1 MTDPEAVRR
10 AKDEQRESVRLL
22 KETGEREFN
31 LPLHWLHTDED
42 AETETNDGEG
52 SPGGGGSKGVMGGHV
67 DLDDEQRSQGETDSS
82 TENEIEESDFR
93 GRRGWAGLSKKVG
106 RANDKNNV
114 TVREGW
120 FAFFVATEAPFL
132 VGKILA
138 ERLGDDGE
146 PGVDLHWLRPGRD
159 HIRDNAAC
167 MTLDNYGRVTFVEG
181 YVHAGGGGSGRR
193 MRPKREK
200 DVSWEPVVG
209 IVSTCEKLIGNGKKI
224 PTKVMAKIKSAI
236 EASQGVSSFLR
247 EPGKSNTGGE
257 QGEEDDDEIARGGDR
272 EMPC

>member
-1 MTDPEAVRR
+1 M
-10 AKDEQRESVRLL
+10 RLL

-42 AETETNDGEG
+42 SETDTNDGEG
-52 SPGGGGSKGVMGGHV
+52 SPGGGGSKSVMGGHV
-67 DLDDEQRSQGETDSS
+67 DLDDEQISQGETDSS

-93 GRRGWAGLSKKVG
+93 GRRSWARRPKKKVG

-120 FAFFVATEAPFL
+120 FAFFVATDAPFL
-132 VGKILA
+132 AGKILA

-146 PGVDLHWLRPGRD
+146 PGVDLHWLRPDRD

-167 MTLDNYGRVTFVEG
+167 MTLDNYGRATFVEG
-181 YVHAGGGGSGRR
+181 YVHGGGGGGGGGSGRR

-200 DVSWEPVVG
+200 YVSWEPVVG
-209 IVSTCEKLIGNGKKI
+209 IVSRCEKLIGNGKKN
-224 PTKVMAKIKSAI
+224 PTKVLAKIKSAI

-247 EPGKSNTGGE
+247 EPGKSNNGGE
-257 QGEEDDDEIARGGDR
+257 RDEEDEDDEIARGGDR